1 MKTETNK
8 GKILDILFD
17 YPKTTAELA
26 HELGYVNS
34 EGIARYNIINKDL
47 KRLVESKYL
56 KSEKVKKERKSGN
69 TPTLYSIDFNIQNLR
84 GMIEEYPHLISKMK
98 KNDSA
103 LKVVSHEHLNLMYYY
118 SSQNKEEY
126 QKFELYNLFINLN
139 KEKQENHNQIEF
151 FDSFNKICE
160 EKLKKRLELSNEF
173 FKFFLINNTN
183 KLTYHIE
190 ILAKTFD
197 ENLSTRF
204 YKKDNSLD
212 DKVAIFDYI
221 LKQLEM
227 NKKDNSLD
235 DKVAIFH
242 YILKQLEMNKK
253 DNSLDDKVAIF
264 HYILKQLE
272 MNKKD
277 NSLGDKVTI
286 FDYILLKQR
295 EMNFGLDVA
304 FKACVIKDIIDDQ
317 SSTDAIEYMKQ
328 MENEASNEQISHLKS
343 YLESTKFLPVLLKEE
358 KLTSVNNSKIKDVG

>member
-253 DNSLDDKVAIF
+253 DNSL
-264 HYILKQLE
+264 
-272 MNKKD
+272 
-277 NSLGDKVTI
+277 GDKVTI

>member
-227 NKKDNSLD
+227 NKKDNSL
-235 DKVAIFH
+235 
-242 YILKQLEMNKK
+242 
-253 DNSLDDKVAIF
+253 
-264 HYILKQLE
+264 
-272 MNKKD
+272 
-277 NSLGDKVTI
+277 GDKVTI